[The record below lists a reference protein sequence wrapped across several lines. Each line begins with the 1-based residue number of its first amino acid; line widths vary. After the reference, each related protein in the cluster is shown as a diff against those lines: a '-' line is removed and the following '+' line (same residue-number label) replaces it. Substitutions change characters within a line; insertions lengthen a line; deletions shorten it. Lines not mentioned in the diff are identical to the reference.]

1 MNGKTSLQGSEL
13 YENCHHTAERR
24 SNTRFFFGLLIA
36 LWTILFAVNCWHS
49 AFGGVQVDG
58 GSMLNTLK
66 SGEYLLVRYFD
77 EGDELPYGSVIVVD
91 IGHYPEVQE
100 YNRQQREKNPKWV
113 DTRYLI
119 KRLIAK
125 EGDKV
130 RCKDG
135 VLEVWYAGTDG
146 YQVLNEPYAYYG
158 GRPEKYDFAEYDVG
172 EGEIFFLGDNRN
184 ISLDSRYK
192 EGWSHIEGLYKESD
206 IHGIVP
212 TWAIENQNT
221 IEKIFFWRE
230 LLEEKLKNNKR

>member
-1 MNGKTSLQGSEL
+1 MMKKTRSLQGSDL

-24 SNTRFFFGLLIA
+24 SNTRFFFGLLMV
-36 LWTILFAVNCWHS
+36 LWAILFALNCWHS

-58 GSMLNTLK
+58 SSMFQTLE

-100 YNRQQREKNPKWV
+100 YNASRPDQAP
-113 DTRYLI
+113 TRYVI

-130 RCKDG
+130 RCTDG
-135 VLEVWYAGTDG
+135 VVEVWYAGTDG
-146 YQVLNEPYAYYG
+146 YQVLNEPYAYYD
-158 GRPEKYDFAEYDVG
+158 GRPEKCDFAEYTID

-184 ISLDSRYK
+184 VSLDSRYK
-192 EGWSHIEGLYKESD
+192 EGQSHIGGLYKEAD
-206 IHGIVP
+206 IYGIVP
-212 TWAIENQNT
+212 TWAVEHKNT
-221 IEKIFFWRE
+221 LAKIFFWRE
-230 LLEEKLKNNKR
+230 LLEEKLKDNKR

>member
-1 MNGKTSLQGSEL
+1 MNEKKGLQGSEL
-13 YENCHHTAERR
+13 YESCHHTAERR
-24 SNTRFFFGLLIA
+24 SNARFFFGLLIA
-36 LWTILFAVNCWHS
+36 LWTIVFAFTCWHS

-58 GSMLNTLK
+58 GSMLHTLQ

-91 IGHYPEVQE
+91 IGHYPEIQE
-100 YNRQQREKNPKWV
+100 YNRKQREKNPNWV
-113 DTRYLI
+113 DTQYLI

-130 RCKDG
+130 RCKQG
-135 VLEVWYAGTDG
+135 IVEVWYAGTDG
-146 YQVLNEPYAYYG
+146 YQVLDEPYAYYAG
-158 GRPEKYDFAEYDVG
+158 HPEKYSFSEYVVG

-192 EGWSHIEGLYKESD
+192 DGGSHLSSLYKESD

-212 TWAIENQNT
+212 TWAIERKDAL
-221 IEKIFFWRE
+221 EKIFFWRE
-230 LLEEKLKNNKR
+230 LLEKRFGKN